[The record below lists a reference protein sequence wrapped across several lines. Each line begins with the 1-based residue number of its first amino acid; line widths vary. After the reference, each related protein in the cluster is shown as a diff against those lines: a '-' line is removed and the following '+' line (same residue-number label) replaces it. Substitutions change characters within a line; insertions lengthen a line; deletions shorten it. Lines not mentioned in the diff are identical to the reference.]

1 MFSKFL
7 LWSLNLFYEN
17 KRIFNIILT
26 ILIPVSSLLLGCDTY
41 NKKEFKKSAQN
52 MYDKEEFKKSAQ
64 NMYDKVQTN
73 LKIKGNFCYNLGS
86 VKFPYT
92 DEPVLADDIQWASWN
107 KAKLAKTLPLFAEI
121 GLLTR
126 QPVDGKEGLYHYDLT
141 DLGREYQYEHID
153 RRDVEPIYDNSF
165 CYGPIK
171 VIKVRDVS
179 EKTYERG
186 LSSYNE
192 TQVFVYFDYEVVD
205 TPEWVIN
212 NQDKL
217 YALYGS
223 DAVYL
228 PNVTYPETQLYI
240 KGKDGQLYNESSPYL
255 LMKPYGRLLTDKK

>member
-1 MFSKFL
+1 MK
-7 LWSLNLFYEN
+7 NN
-17 KRIFNIILT
+17 VQLT
-26 ILIPVSSLLLGCDTY
+26 ILILVSSLLLGCDTY
-41 NKKEFKKSAQN
+41 NK
-52 MYDKEEFKKSAQ
+52 EEFKKSAQ
-64 NMYDKVQTN
+64 NMYDRVQTN
-73 LKIKGNFCYNLGS
+73 LKIKGNFCFYLGS

-92 DEPVLADDIQWASWN
+92 DIPPSNEDSQWEGWN
-107 KAKLAKTLPLFAEI
+107 KEDLAKTLPLFAEI

-171 VIKVRDVS
+171 VIKVTDVS

-186 LSSYNE
+186 LSGYNE
-192 TQVFVYFDYEVVD
+192 TQISVDIDYQVVN

-217 YALYGS
+217 EALYGLYS
-223 DAVYL
+223 VLL
-228 PNVTYPETQLYI
+228 PDVTYPESLLYI
-240 KGKDGQLYNESSPYL
+240 KGKDGQLYNKSSPYL
-255 LMKPYGRLLTDKK
+255 LMNPSGKLLTDKE

>member
-1 MFSKFL
+1 MKKIIQL
-7 LWSLNLFYEN
+7 ITA
-17 KRIFNIILT
+17 IFVT
-26 ILIPVSSLLLGCDTY
+26 SLLLGCDTY
-41 NKKEFKKSAQN
+41 N
-52 MYDKEEFKKSAQ
+52 KEEFKKSAQ
-64 NMYDKVQTN
+64 NMYDRVQTN
-73 LKIKGNFCYNLGS
+73 LKIKGNFCYYLGS

-92 DEPVLADDIQWASWN
+92 DIPLSNEDSQWDRSN
-107 KAKLAKTLPLFAEI
+107 KEDLAKTLPLFAEI

-171 VIKVRDVS
+171 VIKVTDVS

-186 LSSYNE
+186 LSGYNE
-192 TQVFVYFDYEVVD
+192 TQISVDIDYQVVN

-217 YALYGS
+217 KALYRTS
-223 DAVYL
+223 SVRL
-228 PNVTYPETQLYI
+228 PDITYPETLLYI
-240 KGKDGQLYNESSPYL
+240 KGKDGKLYHKSYSYFL
-255 LMKPYGRLLTDKK
+255 KKPYGKLLTDKE

>member
-1 MFSKFL
+1 MK
-7 LWSLNLFYEN
+7 NN
-17 KRIFNIILT
+17 VQLT
-26 ILIPVSSLLLGCDTY
+26 ILILVSSLLLGCDTY
-41 NKKEFKKSAQN
+41 NK
-52 MYDKEEFKKSAQ
+52 EEFKKSAQ
-64 NMYDKVQTN
+64 NMYDRVQTD
-73 LKIKGNFCYNLGS
+73 LKIKGNFCYYLGS

-92 DEPVLADDIQWASWN
+92 DEPVLADDIQWAIWN
-107 KAKLAKTLPLFAEI
+107 KGKLSRSLPLFAEI

-141 DLGREYQYEHID
+141 DLGREYQYEDID

-186 LSSYNE
+186 LSGYNE
-192 TQVFVYFDYEVVD
+192 TQVSVYFDYEVVD

-217 YALYGS
+217 KALYDS
-223 DAVYL
+223 SSVHL
-228 PNVTYPETQLYI
+228 QNVTYPHMLLYI
-240 KGKDGQLYNESSPYL
+240 KGKDGKLYQKSSPYFL
-255 LMKPYGRLLTDKK
+255 KQP